1 MSEKLQILI
10 EALNN
15 ASGPI
20 REVQQQIEALSN
32 QSFLTRDLGR
42 SITELGDRMT
52 STVSRPIQN
61 ALTTAAHAAM
71 EFETQMVATNRA
83 VGADTQDEINRTRE
97 SVMRLSQEMGIA
109 PVAMADM
116 IAEAGK
122 LGVAAS
128 QIEDYN
134 RLVAQTGVAFDMSTD
149 RSGEAIAKLT
159 NVLGYMDSQGRV
171 NIEGLRQLNAT
182 IDYLGDSGATSQ
194 AAIVNVLGRAGGAM
208 RQFGLLN
215 TESAGLATAFLNLG
229 DAPEVVGTAL
239 VGMLP
244 KLQNATRQTKGF
256 QEALGEI
263 GISAEEM
270 EVAIKQDAL
279 GAFLD
284 LMDRIQASGNASGII
299 QGLFGSGSD
308 SAMLAKAVSNM
319 EQFRKTVESAEGVDA
334 GRLGSSF
341 DTAQMTSAAAI
352 AKIKTALSILSIEI
366 GSVLLP
372 AIAQISQ
379 ALLPAVR
386 GMAKFA
392 GANPGIVRI
401 GVALALVAAAIGP
414 VLVAVGSL
422 ISAFGAI
429 GGAMAGIKGFMLAI
443 AAIKAGVLP
452 AMGLAGALVKV
463 GAIIG
468 GIGLGPIVAIGAGLA
483 AAAYLII
490 RNWQPI
496 SAFFAGLFASIGSA
510 IAPLAAGISQFFAGF
525 AQGFAQVIPVAAPAI
540 AQLQGFFAGAAP
552 ALLAAAQGIAQ
563 MVSGMFQFAM
573 VVAQFTP
580 AGMLIQQIGA
590 AFTSAGASASSFGM
604 MVGQAIAVIVSAIAQ
619 VVAGLSAMVS
629 ATAAAAGQMVAI
641 ITGLAGRFY
650 SAGAQLMQRLAA
662 GITAGIGAVT
672 GAIGAVTARIAAA
685 LPGSPVREG
694 ILRSFNSPA
703 SSPGAE
709 LMRMLGRGMQ
719 AVPLQPFM
727 QSALSPLSAPSGDG
741 VQTAV
746 SGSGGG
752 GGFGGSISVSITVNV
767 GEGADG
773 GAIGSALE
781 ERLREVLPRLLR
793 NEESRQARVA
803 Y

>member
-42 SITELGDRMT
+42 SITDLGDRMT
-52 STVSRPIQN
+52 NTVSRPIQN

-71 EFETQMVATNRA
+71 DFESAMVGTNRA
-83 VGADTQDEINRTRE
+83 VGADTQAEINATRDT
-97 SVMRLSQEMGIA
+97 VMRLSQELGIL
-109 PVAMADM
+109 PTAMADLV
-116 IAEAGK
+116 AEAGK
-122 LGVAAS
+122 LGIAAP

-149 RSGEAIAKLT
+149 QSGAAIAKLT

-194 AAIVNVLGRAGGAM
+194 SAIVNVLGRAGGAA
-208 RQFGLLN
+208 RQFGLTN
-215 TESAGLATAFLNLG
+215 TEAAGLATAFLNLG

-244 KLQNATRQTKGF
+244 KLQNATRQTSGF
-256 QEALGEI
+256 QETLAEI
-263 GISAEEM
+263 GISAKDM
-270 EVAIKQDAL
+270 ESAIKQDAS

-308 SAMLAKAVSNM
+308 SAMLAKAVSNV
-319 EQFRKTVESAEGVDA
+319 EQFRKTIESAEGVDV
-334 GRLGSSF
+334 GRLGGSF
-341 DTAQMTSAAAI
+341 ETASATSGAALARL
-352 AKIKTALSILSIEI
+352 KTSMSILSIEI

-372 AIAQISQ
+372 AIAQIAQ
-379 ALLPAVR
+379 
-386 GMAKFA
+386 GMTPIVQKIAEFA
-392 GANPGIVRI
+392 RANPGIVKI

-422 ISAFGAI
+422 VSAFGAI
-429 GGAMAGIKGFMLAI
+429 GGAIAGIKGFMLAI

-483 AAAYLII
+483 AAAYLVI

-496 SAFFAGLFASIGSA
+496 SGFFAGLFASIQSA
-510 IAPLAAGISQFFAGF
+510 IAPMVAGISQFFAGF
-525 AQGFAQVIPVAAPAI
+525 AQGFAAVIPAAAPAI
-540 AQLQGFFAGAAP
+540 AQLQGFFAAMAP
-552 ALLAAAQGIAQ
+552 SLMVAAQGIAQ
-563 MVSGMFQFAM
+563 MVAGMMQFGLAI
-573 VVAQFTP
+573 AQLTP
-580 AGMLIQQIGA
+580 VGMLIQQIGA
-590 AFTSAGASASSFGM
+590 AFNSAGFSAASFGA
-604 MVGQAIAVIVSAIAQ
+604 MVGGAIAVVVSAIAQ
-619 VVAGLSAMVS
+619 VIGQLSAMVA
-629 ATAAAAGQMVAI
+629 ATAGAAAQMVGI

-672 GAIGAVTARIAAA
+672 GAIGAVAARIAAA

-709 LMRMLGRGMQ
+709 LIRMLGRGMQ
-719 AVPLQPFM
+719 AVPVQPFM
-727 QSALSPLSAPSGDG
+727 QSALSPLSTPSGGG
-741 VQTAV
+741 VQPAV
-746 SGSGGG
+746 SGRGRW
-752 GGFGGSISVSITVNV
+752 VWRVCV
-767 GEGADG
+767 G
-773 GAIGSALE
+773 INHR
-781 ERLREVLPRLLR
+781 ERG
-793 NEESRQARVA
+793 
-803 Y
+803 